1 MKPKIAVRAFLLLF
15 VAGSLA
21 YMMLGDRPPPE
32 ETAGAAN
39 SAVDPELVV
48 YFFYNDIRCEECLKI
63 EEYAREA
70 LDTHFA
76 EELASGVIA
85 WRPLSMDAPENKHY
99 LTEYELFSKSVVL
112 VDLENGEQAR
122 WKNLEEIWDLI
133 YDKPAYIEYIRSN
146 IEEFLQGPS

>member
-1 MKPKIAVRAFLLLF
+1 MKPKNVIRALLLLF

-21 YMMLGDRPPPE
+21 YMVLGNRRAPE
-32 ETAGAAN
+32 ETESAAD
-39 SAVDPELVV
+39 SDVDPELAV

-70 LDTHFA
+70 LDTHFSG
-76 EELASGVIA
+76 ELASGIIA

-112 VDLENGEQAR
+112 VKLENGEEVR

-133 YDKPAYIEYIRSN
+133 YDKPAYVEYIRSN
-146 IEEFLQGPS
+146 IEEFLQAPS